1 MKTKNQTE
9 QNLLELAANS
19 AANEDGI
26 APTIAL
32 EPSSAPRMQGW
43 SPYEVWRT
51 RVKITAPRT
60 PSGNAQVKVDLR
72 PKLRRACRTHT
83 KNSQRQGDLSK
94 VRTHGAHEVLVR
106 QHG

>member
-26 APTIAL
+26 SPAAAR
-32 EPSSAPRMQGW
+32 EPASAPRKQGW

-51 RVKITAPRT
+51 RVKTSAQPA
-60 PSGNAQVKVDLR
+60 PSGYVSR
-72 PKLRRACRTHT
+72 
-83 KNSQRQGDLSK
+83 
-94 VRTHGAHEVLVR
+94 
-106 QHG
+106 

>member
-26 APTIAL
+26 SPAIAR
-32 EPSSAPRMQGW
+32 EPSAAPRKQGW

-51 RVKITAPRT
+51 RVKTT
-60 PSGNAQVKVDLR
+60 PQLSSSESAQI
-72 PKLRRACRTHT
+72 
-83 KNSQRQGDLSK
+83 
-94 VRTHGAHEVLVR
+94 
-106 QHG
+106 